1 MRLDPFRYEHTN
13 YAAEMILRW
22 QKQNP
27 ARSSSYS
34 DVKCWNRYVGRDAGG
49 MPFIPS
55 HVSLVFASLYFT
67 HTASESVAV
76 LLGAGTRGFVPL
88 IRRGSSPR
96 TGLEAPVLLCT
107 QMVTGSQIPSLH
119 DTLSDAQG
127 TG

>member
-1 MRLDPFRYEHTN
+1 MRLDPFRYDHTN

-49 MPFIPS
+49 MPFIPL

-67 HTASESVAV
+67 HSFRKRGCAPGCGDKRFCASDP
-76 LLGAGTRGFVPL
+76 RGGFATD
-88 IRRGSSPR
+88 GS
-96 TGLEAPVLLCT
+96 G
-107 QMVTGSQIPSLH
+107 GSRPALH
-119 DTLSDAQG
+119 TDGYWLTNSQSS
-127 TG
+127 